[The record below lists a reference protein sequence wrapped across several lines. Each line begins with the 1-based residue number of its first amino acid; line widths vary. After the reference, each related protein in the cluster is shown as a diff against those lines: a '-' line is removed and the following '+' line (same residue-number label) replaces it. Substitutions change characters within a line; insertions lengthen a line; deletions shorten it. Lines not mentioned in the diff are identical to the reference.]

1 MYICVLSLSLSL
13 SLYIY
18 IYIHIY
24 IYICAHIHK
33 IISDSD
39 SLGFKCFPKSISCK
53 NRKTVAA
60 AMKDFLVT

>member
-1 MYICVLSLSLSL
+1 MYVYMCIISLPL

-18 IYIHIY
+18 T
-24 IYICAHIHK
+24 YICAHIHK